1 MIKINF
7 MQTKDQ
13 IIGEELSQQFAV
25 MYDFVQASEAIVA

>member
-13 IIGEELSQQFAV
+13 IIREELSQQFVV